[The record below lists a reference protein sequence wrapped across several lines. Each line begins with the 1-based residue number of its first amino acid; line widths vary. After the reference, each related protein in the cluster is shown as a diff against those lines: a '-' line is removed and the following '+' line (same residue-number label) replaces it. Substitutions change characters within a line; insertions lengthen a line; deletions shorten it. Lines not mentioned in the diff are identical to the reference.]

1 MQGES
6 LKVLVGPNLMGLEQA
21 LPDLQESF
29 PGVGFA
35 HFHEREGLAAVIADA
50 DIYMGWLGRAEFLAA
65 RKLKW
70 VQSPSSGVNAFLAIP
85 ELAGGNVL
93 LTSASGTHATCVA
106 ESALAMI
113 LAFTRG
119 VRASVLRQRDR
130 VWAMYDIRASQVELT
145 GGIMGIVG
153 FGAIGRA
160 LAARALAFGMQ
171 VVAVDVSPKEKPADV
186 AWLRGIDGLAD
197 LLRNSDYVV
206 VTVPYTGETS
216 HMIGVPQ
223 LALMKPTAMLV
234 GMSRGGVIDQHALAQ
249 ALRARRLAAAA
260 LDVFEPEPLPAGD
273 ELWDVE
279 NLLITPH
286 IAGGTQYEAQHI
298 IAIFRENLGRFLRGE
313 FPLRNQVDK
322 TLGY

>member
-1 MQGES
+1 
-6 LKVLVGPNLMGLEQA
+6 
-21 LPDLQESF
+21 
-29 PGVGFA
+29 
-35 HFHEREGLAAVIADA
+35 
-50 DIYMGWLGRAEFLAA
+50 
-65 RKLKW
+65 
-70 VQSPSSGVNAFLAIP
+70 
-85 ELAGGNVL
+85 
-93 LTSASGTHATCVA
+93 
-106 ESALAMI
+106 
-113 LAFTRG
+113 
-119 VRASVLRQRDR
+119 
-130 VWAMYDIRASQVELT
+130 MYDIRATQVELT
-145 GGIMGIVG
+145 GGVMGIVG

-197 LLRNSDYVV
+197 LLRISDYVV

-249 ALRARRLAAAA
+249 ALRARRLKAAA